1 MNAKHQGK
9 MVLIV
14 DDNLTNLRVLVD
26 ALSEDGFNVA
36 VAKSGERALAQLAEI
51 LPDLI
56 LLDVRMPAGIDGFE
70 TCRRLKALEETRDI
84 PVIFMTAL
92 SDPVDKVRGFKL
104 GGVDYI
110 TKPLHV
116 EEVLARV
123 QTHLTMR
130 QLRQQLRQEILTK
143 DKFFSMIAHDLKN
156 PLVSFLSFAKILDNI
171 QNMRTEEVHFLTQQF
186 RELAKNLFALL
197 ENLLTWSRLQNDQI
211 LPVPQVLPL
220 KSLVQR
226 NLDLLASSAT
236 HKQILLRNLVY
247 ESVKIYAD
255 LNMIDTVVRNL
266 LTNAL
271 KFTNAGGKIDVSASQ
286 DTTTV
291 SVTVADTGIGIPEDK
306 IPLLFRIDAQFQREG
321 TANEKGTGLGLILCK
336 EFIEKNKGKIH
347 VESQVGEGTSFT
359 FWLPKAS

>member
-1 MNAKHQGK
+1 MNANHQGK

-92 SDPVDKVRGFKL
+92 SDPVDKVRGFEL

-123 QTHLTMR
+123 QTHLTLR
-130 QLRQQLRQEILTK
+130 QLQQQLRQEILTK

-186 RELAKNLFALL
+186 RELA
-197 ENLLTWSRLQNDQI
+197 
-211 LPVPQVLPL
+211 
-220 KSLVQR
+220 
-226 NLDLLASSAT
+226 
-236 HKQILLRNLVY
+236 
-247 ESVKIYAD
+247 
-255 LNMIDTVVRNL
+255 
-266 LTNAL
+266 
-271 KFTNAGGKIDVSASQ
+271 
-286 DTTTV
+286 
-291 SVTVADTGIGIPEDK
+291 
-306 IPLLFRIDAQFQREG
+306 
-321 TANEKGTGLGLILCK
+321 
-336 EFIEKNKGKIH
+336 
-347 VESQVGEGTSFT
+347 
-359 FWLPKAS
+359 